1 MEFKSQDIFSLSDKG
16 KKEYGHIFCEGVVPV
31 KYKYLT
37 DFSFRE
43 VLERRVDEDRMRLAP
58 EILEKFPNGN
68 LVCIVDWEKMTE
80 VQRTALVEKLSVAF
94 KSSASQIR
102 GHLNLLGY
110 FPMQAEYVREI

>member
-31 KYKYLT
+31 KYKYIA

-58 EILEKFPNGN
+58 EILEKISKRQSCLYCRLGE
-68 LVCIVDWEKMTE
+68 DDRGTE
-80 VQRTALVEKLSVAF
+80 NRV
-94 KSSASQIR
+94 
-102 GHLNLLGY
+102 G
-110 FPMQAEYVREI
+110 